1 MKRALQA
8 GQEMSSWCKRN
19 ELTHTHTRSSARNNP
34 SGTRKHQEALVLT
47 PTATDTSC
55 FSAVALCDFV
65 SRRTGSDVAACTGI
79 GWLHER
85 LCGMTSLP
93 ILPGVEAE
101 RKNRSELVDQMRG
114 PSQLHYDEVC
124 IAIKLCSASEFSSI
138 DSPGLHSIF
147 QRAKVDGT
155 SGNYCC
161 GVPAL
166 DRRSKL
172 AKGEGVNYFG
182 RFA

>member
-19 ELTHTHTRSSARNNP
+19 ELTHTRSSARNNP

-101 RKNRSELVDQMRG
+101 RKNRSELERLATTAVAF
-114 PSQLHYDEVC
+114 QLL
-124 IAIKLCSASEFSSI
+124 I
-138 DSPGLHSIF
+138 
-147 QRAKVDGT
+147 
-155 SGNYCC
+155 
-161 GVPAL
+161 
-166 DRRSKL
+166 
-172 AKGEGVNYFG
+172 EGAN
-182 RFA
+182 